1 MLITYL
7 KLSQV
12 KSIPHGPFLP
22 NQCAAY
28 LQICCLICTDLK
40 LNNKILLQEQKAEK
54 DGGGVF
60 INVVVLQGSTDSA
73 VHIFAVLSTAHA
85 AEAHHS

>member
-54 DGGGVF
+54 DVCVCVCGGVF
-60 INVVVLQGSTDSA
+60 INVVVL
-73 VHIFAVLSTAHA
+73 
-85 AEAHHS
+85 

>member
-40 LNNKILLQEQKAEK
+40 LNNKIYYKNKKQKK
-54 DGGGVF
+54 MGGGVF
-60 INVVVLQGSTDSA
+60 INVVVL
-73 VHIFAVLSTAHA
+73 
-85 AEAHHS
+85 

>member
-12 KSIPHGPFLP
+12 KSIPHSPFLP

-40 LNNKILLQEQKAEK
+40 LNNKILLQEQKA
-54 DGGGVF
+54 DIVCPAG
-60 INVVVLQGSTDSA
+60 QQ
-73 VHIFAVLSTAHA
+73 
-85 AEAHHS
+85 

>member
-54 DGGGVF
+54 DGGGGGF
-60 INVVVLQGSTDSA
+60 IYKCCGPIVCPAGQ
-73 VHIFAVLSTAHA
+73 H
-85 AEAHHS
+85 

>member
-1 MLITYL
+1 M
-7 KLSQV
+7 
-12 KSIPHGPFLP
+12 
-22 NQCAAY
+22 
-28 LQICCLICTDLK
+28 
-40 LNNKILLQEQKAEK
+40 
-54 DGGGVF
+54 GGVF

>member
-54 DGGGVF
+54 DGGADMVKHQLTVNNL
-60 INVVVLQGSTDSA
+60 IIRV
-73 VHIFAVLSTAHA
+73 STAI
-85 AEAHHS
+85 SKLNFRLCTTFL